1 MKVQQQ
7 KTNDNHGGLQN
18 ANFVAWRVAKAQKR
32 MHDRE
37 ITRAYNLRA
46 RQRPETK
53 H

>member
-1 MKVQQQ
+1 MKIEQERT
-7 KTNDNHGGLQN
+7 TNDNPSLKGSYL
-18 ANFVAWRVAKAQKR
+18 AWRVAKAKKR